1 MYTLCVAPIVCRWKQ
16 QEMHDRMHI
25 EICLSVCRYKLLRY
39 SKERQHLDGL
49 NNLHYSPHFSLS
61 SLYKNITVDLDP
73 ELAPISDY

>member
-1 MYTLCVAPIVCRWKQ
+1 MDSQTLHSHLRLRDILVRR
-16 QEMHDRMHI
+16 ES
-25 EICLSVCRYKLLRY
+25 ELRYMY

-49 NNLHYSPHFSLS
+49 NNLHDSPHFSLS